1 MLKKILVFVMV
12 ISAFTVTG
20 CASEREIEVN
30 EIQIQAEE
38 PDAEQIQA
46 DLVGSNLRWKG
57 GDEVWYFTAL
67 SEFDNV
73 SINNKLTRADAI
85 EYDVTFL
92 LKDFELEKH
101 FILDA
106 FLVYKLTNNKY
117 QLRSYLVTNFE
128 ELTLETHLE

>member
-1 MLKKILVFVMV
+1 MLKHILVLATV
-12 ISAFTVTG
+12 ISTVTFIG
-20 CASEREIEVN
+20 CASEREIKVN
-30 EIQIQAEE
+30 DFPLQAEE
-38 PDAEQIQA
+38 PDEEQIQA

-73 SINNKLTRADAI
+73 SINNKISRGDAI

-101 FILDA
+101 FILEA
-106 FLVYKLTNNKY
+106 FLVYKLFNNKW
-117 QLRSYLVTNFE
+117 QLRSYLVTSFR
-128 ELTLETHLE
+128 ELTLQTHLE

>member
-1 MLKKILVFVMV
+1 MIKQICILAFV
-12 ISAFTVTG
+12 ISAVTLTG
-20 CASEREIEVN
+20 CVSEQEVKVN
-30 EIQIQAEE
+30 DNSIQAVE
-38 PDAEQIQA
+38 PDEEQIQA

-73 SINNKLTRADAI
+73 SINNKISRGDAI

-106 FLVYKLTNNKY
+106 FLVYKIFDNKW
-117 QLRSYLVTNFE
+117 QLRSYLVTDFR
-128 ELTLETHLE
+128 ELTIETHLE